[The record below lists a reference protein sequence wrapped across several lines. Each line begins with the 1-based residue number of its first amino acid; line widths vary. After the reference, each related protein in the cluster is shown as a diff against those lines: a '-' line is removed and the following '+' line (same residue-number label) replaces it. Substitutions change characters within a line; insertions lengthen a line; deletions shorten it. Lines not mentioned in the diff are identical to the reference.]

1 MLKPLCD
8 LRVICT
14 YVMIQPL
21 SCMAM
26 QQHSLV
32 KKLLFS
38 AIKSLNLSW
47 SLSQIVLLMINQ
59 IWSALSFF
67 KLMTINYFVVLI
79 CDRKHFLYH
88 LEWRN
93 YSLQVSLNDARE
105 RRYRFDRIFSG
116 QTTNREVCWEYW
128 IVILY
133 HELYNLHSNAFVKHL
148 RWGSMLPPDYPVIR
162 HPLVGLGR
170 DWCKSKVAGGERGD
184 WQEWKQLIIPAF
196 LLTPFSLSLF
206 FSPLSSRPH
215 HQLECLLAH
224 NK

>member
-21 SCMAM
+21 SCMSM

-105 RRYRFDRIFSG
+105 RRYKFDRIFSG

-148 RWGSMLPPDYPVIR
+148 RWGSTLPPRLPCDQAPFGRVRKGLVQEQSGRRGEGRLAGMEAAYHSCLPT
-162 HPLVGLGR
+162 HPFF
-170 DWCKSKVAGGERGD
+170 
-184 WQEWKQLIIPAF
+184 LIPF
-196 LLTPFSLSLF
+196 LLLPFL
-206 FSPLSSRPH
+206 
-215 HQLECLLAH
+215 
-224 NK
+224 